1 MQLAPL
7 RYTKIEGTKVVVT
20 VASADEAKAAVKELR
35 HKKRELK
42 FLRGVLVRR
51 QRAVD
56 ARQDKKKKRTSWF
69 WRLLAGMWW
78 GVAALIELLTVAREE
93 RRKHN
98 PADIA
103 KELQRIDETVHNIDG
118 CILQLEGKLLARG

>member
-51 QRAVD
+51 QRAVN
-56 ARQDKKKKRTSWF
+56 ARQDKKKKRSSWF

-78 GVAALIELLTVAREE
+78 AVAALIELFTVSREE

-118 CILQLEGKLLARG
+118 CVLQLEGKLLARG